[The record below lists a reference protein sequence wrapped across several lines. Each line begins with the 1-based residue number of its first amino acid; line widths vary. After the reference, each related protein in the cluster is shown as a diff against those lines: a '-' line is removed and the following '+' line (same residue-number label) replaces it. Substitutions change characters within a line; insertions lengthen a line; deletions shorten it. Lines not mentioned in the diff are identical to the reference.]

1 MIKSL
6 LKYSLGR
13 EYSSSS
19 SIFSPSFHHIIYGGG
34 LGIERN
40 QVMHLSKKSKVSS
53 FFSSSEGLTLD
64 RETSGFRNS
73 LRRFVIINVKLIINE
88 GFYLTSSLKTNHGC
102 TRYTFVSIPHAKYAE
117 IQVKNS
123 ILMMQVYRYGY
134 D

>member
-53 FFSSSEGLTLD
+53 FFSSNEGLTLD

-73 LRRFVIINVKLIINE
+73 LRRLIYLYQLYVDNKRRILLNVVFKNQSWMHSLYVRFHSPREVCRDSSQKFHSHDAVI
-88 GFYLTSSLKTNHGC
+88 
-102 TRYTFVSIPHAKYAE
+102 
-117 IQVKNS
+117 
-123 ILMMQVYRYGY
+123 
-134 D
+134 